1 MKDRKY
7 RLESFAFY
15 DHTAIQGRVEEMAS
29 RGWLLQKPG
38 NFLWR
43 YRRISP
49 QRLHAAVTY
58 FPTAS
63 AFDPGPSQGELTMEE
78 FCARD
83 GWTLLARWGQMQIY
97 ASAAPDPTPI
107 DTDPVTQVETIHRS
121 MRRAMLP
128 GHLLLAATLLWQ
140 LGFCIYDFC
149 QDPVD
154 YLASTSTL
162 LMPPMWLL
170 LLLATLYEVAFY
182 FRWHRK
188 AVRAAEDGV
197 FLPIRTNR
205 AASLL
210 LLGGATLLLLL
221 SSLGSRPRLL
231 TLLLWCG
238 AYGFIMLLAYRAK
251 DAMKRR
257 GAPRWAN
264 ITVTIGV
271 IWLLTTGL
279 LAGMASLIIG
289 GDLWRERQPAES
301 YQFNGHTFSIYH
313 DQLPLTVAELT
324 AGYDEVR
331 YSTEVRREESP
342 LLARTQYR
350 QDRLLGQDPA
360 APELAYTIVRVKV
373 PALYGLCRAAMLEE
387 DTLFEAEY
395 RPTDA
400 VPWGAAE
407 AFRFYRRGEP
417 ENWYLLLW
425 EDRLAELSL
434 YGLEL
439 TPERMAL
446 MGERLRQAG

>member
-1 MKDRKY
+1 MRETKRQMSLY
-7 RLESFAFY
+7 SFY
-15 DHTAIQGRVEEMAS
+15 DHTGIEKHLARMAE
-29 RGWLLQKPG
+29 RGWLLCKIGQL
-38 NFLWR
+38 FWH
-43 YRRISP
+43 YRRIEPKKITFS
-49 QRLHAAVTY
+49 VCY
-58 FPTAS
+58 FPQATIY
-63 AFDPGPSQGELTMEE
+63 DPRPSEGQEE
-78 FCARD
+78 FYDLCAHA
-83 GWTLLARWGQMQIY
+83 GWTLAGSSGQLQVFCHQGEN
-97 ASAAPDPTPI
+97 PTPI

-128 GHLLLAATLLWQ
+128 GHLLLAAALLWQ

-154 YLASTSTL
+154 YLATTSTL
-162 LMPPMWLL
+162 LMPPMFLL

-221 SSLGSRPRLL
+221 SSLGSRPRFL

-238 AYGFIMLLAYRAK
+238 AYGFIVLLAYRAK

-257 GAPRWAN
+257 GAPRWA
-264 ITVTIGV
+264 TMAVTIGV
-271 IWLLTTGL
+271 IWLLTAGL
-279 LAGMASLIIG
+279 LAGMVSLIIG

-301 YQFNGHTFSIYH
+301 YQFHGHTFSIYH

-360 APELAYTIVRVKV
+360 APELEYTIVRVKV
-373 PALYGLCRAAMLEE
+373 PALYGLCRGAMLEE
-387 DTLFEAEY
+387 DTRFEAEY

-400 VPWGAAE
+400 GPWGALE
-407 AFRFYRRGEP
+407 AYRLYRQGEP
-417 ENWYLLLW
+417 EGWYLLLW
-425 EDRLAELSL
+425 EDRFAELYSR
-434 YGLEL
+434 GLEL